1 MGEPDIVDIRRAGRG
16 CFLIKTVAYTVEKD
30 FDEIELHIL
39 ADLHLGDKHCDE
51 ALIKKRI
58 DHIRDTENA
67 FLILNG
73 DILNWASKMSV
84 SDVYAETLSPMEQI
98 KKYVDLFAPVKDKL
112 IALTQGNHESRAYRT
127 EGVDLT
133 QIVARELGIEDRYS
147 PESCVVFLRVGHY
160 CRPGRHGEPVPY
172 VIFCNHGS
180 GGGRKEGAKAIRLAD
195 MASIVDADIYVH
207 SHTHMPMAFRQSFF
221 RVSIHNQSV
230 QQVDRLFVNT
240 AAALGYGGYGEAQ
253 EYKPASTQTPVIRL
267 SGRRKVFDALV

>member
-1 MGEPDIVDIRRAGRG
+1 MTFFLQIIHNIVAQAVPDGGLGLASMKL
-16 CFLIKTVAYTVEKD
+16 C
-30 FDEIELHIL
+30 DEIRKCGDLLGQVGNIL

-98 KKYVDLFAPVKDKL
+98 KKYVDLFAPVKEKI
-112 IALTQGNHESRAYRT
+112 IAMTQGNHENRAYRT

-240 AAALGYGGYGEAQ
+240 AAALGQRRVDDEEVLEANRGHIG
-253 EYKPASTQTPVIRL
+253 QTHGQTL
-267 SGRRKVFDALV
+267 